1 MIPESSPDRDYP
13 QIPAERGRVE
23 PAPRRVRGYVDGVLV
38 FDTVAAR
45 YVWEVPYYP
54 QYYVP
59 VKDVR
64 TQYLVDEDH
73 PRRLQFGTAQSHAL
87 HVNGVTVAEAV
98 RVFGDDALPGLAGTA
113 RFAWDAVEWFEEDE
127 RIVGGHPR
135 NPYARVDALR
145 SHRHVRVELDGV
157 VLAETRSPVLLFETG
172 LPTRYY
178 VDRTDVA
185 FEHLIASDTE
195 TACPYKGV
203 TTGYWSARVGDTVH
217 EDVAWSYQY
226 PDRAVGAVAG
236 MVAFYNERVDLVVDG
251 VPLPRPRTHFA
262 R

>member
-38 FDTVAAR
+38 FDTIAAR

-64 TQYLVDEDH
+64 TQYLVDENH
-73 PRRLQFGTAQSHAL
+73 PRRLQFGTARSHAL

-98 RVFGDDALPGLAGTA
+98 RVFGDDALPGLADTA
-113 RFAWDAVEWFEEDE
+113 RFAWEAVEWFEEDE

-185 FEHLIASDTE
+185 FEHL
-195 TACPYKGV
+195 
-203 TTGYWSARVGDTVH
+203 
-217 EDVAWSYQY
+217 
-226 PDRAVGAVAG
+226 
-236 MVAFYNERVDLVVDG
+236 
-251 VPLPRPRTHFA
+251 
-262 R
+262 